1 MADYYNSEGYAS
13 PTEHEAFTRIEREEK
28 AAAKAAAF
36 RPVVY
41 ICSPYSGDTERNVEN
56 AKRYSRFAV
65 DRHYLPIT
73 PHIYFTQF
81 MDDNIP
87 DERDTAIFMN
97 WVLMSKCVELWV
109 FGDTV
114 SSGMNGNVCVA
125 LQKLYDEGK
134 RYDRVIA
141 IGPMIMMKF
150 VCQLTEKLQIPTIV
164 SMNPIM
170 VDGTGMCGACR
181 LMVGGEVKFA
191 CVDGPEFDGHK
202 VDFPQAMQRMA
213 LYKTE
218 EGRLYLE
225 AKEGDTHH
233 GGCGNCN

>member
-1 MADYYNSEGYAS
+1 MADFYNSEGYAS

-41 ICSPYSGDTERNVEN
+41 ICSPYSGDKERNVEN

-87 DERDTAIFMN
+87 AERDTAIFMN
-97 WVLMSKCVELWV
+97 WVLMSKCVELWG

-114 SSGMNGNVCVA
+114 SSGMKA
-125 LQKLYDEGK
+125 EIERAK
-134 RYDRVIA
+134 RKY
-141 IGPMIMMKF
+141 MKIRYF
-150 VCQLTEKLQIPTIV
+150 TEDL
-164 SMNPIM
+164 
-170 VDGTGMCGACR
+170 
-181 LMVGGEVKFA
+181 
-191 CVDGPEFDGHK
+191 
-202 VDFPQAMQRMA
+202 
-213 LYKTE
+213 E
-218 EGRLYLE
+218 E
-225 AKEGDTHH
+225 KI
-233 GGCGNCN
+233 